1 MFYEN
6 KIRVIDRTA
15 IITPDAE
22 ISYAEM
28 LANIRKYAQY
38 VSMEKGAKTLVF
50 AENCVEWI
58 YSFFAIWQNWGNPP
72 VSIVTIHRSRA
83 MMDLS

>member
-58 YSFFAIWQNWGNPP
+58 YSFFAIWQN
-72 VSIVTIHRSRA
+72 RF
-83 MMDLS
+83 